1 VFEVEVKYR
10 VTDHTNVRDKLRELN
25 AKFLEHTEE
34 TDVYFNSPVR
44 DFAKTDEALRVR
56 VYGDGTVVVT
66 YKGPRIGNV
75 GKTREEI
82 NVATNDLDN
91 TLEMLKRLGFRE
103 VARIVKRRDIYN
115 YENFTV
121 YLDTVEDLGNF
132 VEVETMVN
140 DKGLIDKAA
149 EEVLRFGDKLGL
161 SRDWVERR
169 TYLELMLEKL
179 GVNKP

>member
-10 VTDHTNVRDKLRELN
+10 VTDHTNIRDKLRELN

-44 DFAKTDEALRVR
+44 DFARTDEALRVR

-66 YKGPRIGNV
+66 YKGPRIGGA

-82 NVATNDLDN
+82 SVTTNDLDS
-91 TLEMLKRLGFRE
+91 TLEILRRLGFRE
-103 VARIVKRRDIYN
+103 VARIVKRRDVYN
-115 YENFTV
+115 YENFTI
-121 YLDTVEDLGNF
+121 YLDTVEGLGNF

-140 DKGLIDKAA
+140 DRELIDKAT
-149 EEVLRFGDKLGL
+149 EEVLRLGDRLGL
-161 SRDWVERR
+161 SRDWIERR

-179 GVNKP
+179 GASKP